1 MMTRIFVAA
10 AMAIALAVPAT
21 AQETIWRNL
30 AMTVPL
36 GSTVNV
42 RLTDGRRFSAVLVEV
57 RDAEVVL
64 QPKTR
69 QPLPVQSLPYA
80 AIASLER
87 AESGGLSA
95 GKAIAIGAAA
105 GAGVFLGLL
114 VAMLSSLD

>member
-1 MMTRIFVAA
+1 MFVTAVM
-10 AMAIALAVPAT
+10 AMALAVPAA
-21 AQETIWRNL
+21 AQGPTWRNL

-57 RDAEVVL
+57 RDAAVVL

-87 AESGGLSA
+87 AEPAGGVSA
-95 GKAIAIGAAA
+95 RKAIALGAAA
-105 GAGVFLGLL
+105 GAGVFFGLL
-114 VAMLSSLD
+114 IAILSSLD